1 MQGSDLDLCVTGAPG
16 TQDYTT
22 EPVRGNGNQIKALR
36 NLIASLPHTIV
47 VKEARLFKHIRVPI
61 LVLEFHAPSGQV
73 VEADVSVGGSDERTG
88 VQKGFTDQ
96 LIRRALTCMPRALP
110 LVRLV
115 KQWAKARGLNKAF
128 EGYLNSLAWTLL
140 GVFFF
145 LSRGEASPNLLLD
158 EAERAETASREAE
171 ETGALPG
178 RLEATPCRPSHRDL
192 ADFFEAVA
200 SWGSRR
206 GVSLLTGGDPEG
218 YATGMSPFYIED
230 PGVKLATGRDE
241 NVARA
246 LRDGTWSTI
255 RFQCAAA
262 ARALRQ
268 LGIPQH
274 SVRAWAQESCS
285 ASRRTRA
292 APTCSPRLGGR
303 RPRPGPPQTTT
314 PPGRSGRSLGRGR
327 TRRRTG
333 AAQTPQAG
341 TAWRRAARRIG
352 GEEWPEEQHGDPEA
366 LGWRSDA
373 APTDEAPPPDAA
385 AAGVPRARAAR
396 AGAPLPEPS
405 AARFRPWARAGHAA
419 SAARSASALG
429 AVAPSAD

>member
-274 SVRAWAQESCS
+274 SVRAWAQELLGVTPDPSSTDVQPAPGWPAS
-285 ASRRTRA
+285 AAWSPADDHAAGQERA
-292 APTCSPRLGGR
+292 VAWEGPYEAAYWGGAD
-303 RPRPGPPQTTT
+303 
-314 PPGRSGRSLGRGR
+314 
-327 TRRRTG
+327 
-333 AAQTPQAG
+333 AAGWDGLEAG
-341 TAWRRAARRIG
+341 G
-352 GEEWPEEQHGDPEA
+352 EEEGEEWPEEQHGDPEA